1 MLELNKINIENLN
14 EDEAIKLLSSLRTEI
29 NKYNNAYYIDN
40 QSLVKDSEYD
50 LIIHVYS
57 TIEKKFPNLKKL
69 DSPTYNINVK
79 LSNKFLKVPHAKAMH
94 H

>member
-40 QSLVKDSEYD
+40 HINSEYD
-50 LIIHVYS
+50 LIIHD
-57 TIEKKFPNLKKL
+57 IPL
-69 DSPTYNINVK
+69 
-79 LSNKFLKVPHAKAMH
+79 
-94 H
+94 